1 MEAVKAEAK
10 VDPAAKPKPEVKK
23 KHKSESEDSSDD
35 SSAASSSDS
44 DSSSSSSEEKPKKV
58 SAPVTKRSEPTNLDL
73 LLSLEDSLPTN
84 ASPQTVLT
92 PTMGGMLT
100 PMATQPLPG
109 ADSPITDAAAM
120 FIPTKSVELLNKM
133 TTGGLQVLY
142 RFTRSPHLYSPAMCD
157 IQVCPLFLD
166 MQVRT
171 L

>member
-44 DSSSSSSEEKPKKV
+44 DSSSSEEKPKKV

-133 TTGGLQVLY
+133 TSGGLQVLY
-142 RFTRSPHLYSPAMCD
+142 RFTRSPHLYSPAMCN
-157 IQVCPLFLD
+157 IQVWHLFLN
-166 MQVRT
+166 MQV
-171 L
+171 